1 MSSYRAPRLH
11 LLFLLA
17 LLGLSGCAVIL
28 GERPIG
34 GGKGRTSAQAA
45 VAPPAEAAPKSG
57 ESGTGPVALPG
68 VVPGHEN
75 AAALTAN
82 KLQNEL
88 LAFTDRY
95 REAVAEASDWG
106 ASHAESASSRAG
118 FVELKVVYVTA
129 AITIA
134 TESEPLRIQRDL
146 LVMVRLQR
154 MVWFDNAPPWA
165 SAESATR
172 MQKALARLEQQIIK
186 LAKMVFTDQ
195 DIETLHVL
203 TQQWREENPER
214 RYVAFVR
221 FHDLEETE
229 QKRKFESRITH
240 SGLLAPINKAN
251 EELEDLRRVADRAL
265 FLANHMPMLLEWQAE
280 AYLHGAM
287 ELPEVQALSQDF
299 TRLSGSADRFSN
311 SMDVL
316 PERIAIERAETLRE
330 LAALLARERSAML
343 TQLGEQFRVERSGLM
358 ADLKSASTDLGPLVQ
373 HLAEAT
379 ANTREALRLLSSLR
393 SATADGEDID
403 LEAANRTVV
412 NLTRLAG
419 DTSQL
424 LQTLHTVLADSEHA
438 AAGFAQLDQL
448 LQAHE
453 RRLFQYGLVLIAL
466 FGGFLCVA
474 ALLNRRR
481 MS

>member
-1 MSSYRAPRLH
+1 MSSHRAPRL
-11 LLFLLA
+11 LVLLLA
-17 LLGLSGCAVIL
+17 LIGLSGCAVIL
-28 GERPIG
+28 GERPMG
-34 GGKGRTSAQAA
+34 GGKGRTSGQAA
-45 VAPPAEAAPKSG
+45 VAPTADAARQSG

-75 AAALTAN
+75 APALTAH

-95 REAVAEASDWG
+95 REAIAEASDWG
-106 ASHAESASSRAG
+106 ASRAESASSRAG

-134 TESEPLRIQRDL
+134 TESEPLRILRDL

-154 MVWFDNAPPWA
+154 MVWSDNAPPWA
-165 SAESATR
+165 SAESAAR
-172 MQKALARLEQQIIK
+172 MQKALSRLEQQITK

-195 DIETLHVL
+195 DIETLHTL
-203 TQQWREENPER
+203 IQQWREANPER

-229 QKRKFESRITH
+229 QKRKFESRTTH
-240 SGLLAPINKAN
+240 SGLLAPIDKAN

-280 AYLHGAM
+280 AYLHGAVQ
-287 ELPEVQALSQDF
+287 LPEMQSFSQDF

-311 SMDVL
+311 TMAVL
-316 PERIAIERAETLRE
+316 PDRIASERAATLRE
-330 LAALLARERSAML
+330 IAALIARERSTTL
-343 TQLGEQFRVERSGLM
+343 TQLGEQLRTERSGLM
-358 ADLKSASTDLGPLVQ
+358 ADLKSASGDLGPLVQ

-379 ANTREALRLLSSLR
+379 ANTREALSILSSLR
-393 SATADGEDID
+393 STAGDGEDID
-403 LEAANRTVV
+403 LEEANRTVV

-438 AAGFAQLDQL
+438 AAGVARLDEL

-453 RRLFQYGLVLIAL
+453 RRLFQYGLVLVAL
-466 FGGFLCVA
+466 FGGFLCGA
-474 ALLNRRR
+474 ALLMRKRT
-481 MS
+481 S

>member
-1 MSSYRAPRLH
+1 MKSHYAPQRLLVV
-11 LLFLLA
+11 LLT

-28 GERPIG
+28 GDRPMAG
-34 GGKGRTSAQAA
+34 FEGRTRDRAPSAPAA
-45 VAPPAEAAPKSG
+45 DEALRSAEPD
-57 ESGTGPVALPG
+57 TGPVALPG
-68 VVPGHEN
+68 VLAGHEH

-82 KLQNEL
+82 KLQSEL

-106 ASHAESASSRAG
+106 ASRAESASSRAG

-134 TESEPLRIQRDL
+134 TESEPLRVLRDL
-146 LVMVRLQR
+146 LVMARLQR
-154 MVWFDNAPPWA
+154 MVWSDNAPPWA
-165 SAESATR
+165 SAESAAR
-172 MQKALARLEQQIIK
+172 MQKALSRLEQQLMK

-195 DIETLHVL
+195 DIETLHAL

-229 QKRKFESRITH
+229 QKRKFESRTTH
-240 SGLLAPINKAN
+240 SGLLAPIAKAN
-251 EELEDLRRVADRAL
+251 EELEDMRRVAERAL

-311 SMDVL
+311 TMDVL
-316 PERIAIERAETLRE
+316 PEKIASERAATLRE
-330 LAALLARERSAML
+330 IAVLIARERSTTL
-343 TQLGEQFRVERSGLM
+343 TELGEQLRTERSGLM
-358 ADLKSASTDLGPLVQ
+358 ADLKSASGDLGPLIQ

-379 ANTREALRLLSSLR
+379 ANTREALNLVSSLQ
-393 SATADGEDID
+393 SANADDEDID
-403 LEAANRTVV
+403 LEAVNRTAV
-412 NLTRLAG
+412 NLIRLAG

-424 LQTLHTVLADSEHA
+424 LQTLHTLLADSEHA
-438 AAGFAQLDQL
+438 AAGLERLDQL

-453 RRLFQYGLVLIAL
+453 WRLFQYGLVLIAL
-466 FGGFLCVA
+466 FGGFLCAV
-474 ALLNRRR
+474 ALLTRRKT
-481 MS
+481 S